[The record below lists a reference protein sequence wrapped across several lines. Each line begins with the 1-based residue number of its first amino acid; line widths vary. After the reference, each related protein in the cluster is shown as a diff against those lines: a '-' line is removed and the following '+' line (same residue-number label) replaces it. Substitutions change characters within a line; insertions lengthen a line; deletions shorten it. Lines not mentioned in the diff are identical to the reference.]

1 MRVLG
6 PIAIPVSAAMLISMR
21 MKVFVHAPVFY
32 VQSLPCAACPL
43 SSLVGWLTTL
53 AREFIDATRSR
64 CHYLKRCWVFGKRT
78 PSKRILAASPA
89 EMSTPIAK
97 LSFWGVRGSTPTVDP
112 VTWRF
117 GGNTPCLDL
126 IAPDGTQFILDCGTG
141 LRMLGNRWNSENF
154 VRPTETHIFVTHYH
168 WDHIQGLPFFAPL
181 YEEKNEF
188 HFYSFRSKFLGRDSL
203 RQVFETQMALPYF
216 PVDFSAMSAKRKFRE
231 LEGGETFQIGD
242 NKITARW
249 LNHPQGCL
257 GFRIDTPA
265 GTVVYATDNEPGVP
279 ALDISLHELAVDA
292 DIFVNDAQFT
302 PTQLATTR
310 KGWGHSSWKEGVSV
324 ARDVNAKTLV
334 LFHHDPDSTDRIV
347 DGLLRDAR
355 EEFDSVFAASEGM
368 VITLGAAGQPV
379 QAHMPGSRTSLRRE
393 AQFRASVRGLTSDG
407 QHFQEETTVRD
418 LALQGALISLKHSPR
433 LQSELEVV
441 METPGAEGAQKMR
454 LRGYVVRL
462 EAGVEKGTTAV
473 GVVFTD

>member
-1 MRVLG
+1 
-6 PIAIPVSAAMLISMR
+6 
-21 MKVFVHAPVFY
+21 
-32 VQSLPCAACPL
+32 
-43 SSLVGWLTTL
+43 
-53 AREFIDATRSR
+53 
-64 CHYLKRCWVFGKRT
+64 
-78 PSKRILAASPA
+78 
-89 EMSTPIAK
+89 MSTPIAK

-112 VTWRF
+112 ATWRF

-126 IAPDGTQFILDCGTG
+126 LAPDGTQFILDCGTG
-141 LRMLGNRWNSENF
+141 LRMLGHRWAAENS
-154 VRPTETHIFVTHYH
+154 VRPAETHIFVTHYH

-181 YEEKNEF
+181 YVEKNEF
-188 HFYSFRSKFLGRDSL
+188 QFYSFRSKFLGRDSL

-231 LEGGETFQIGD
+231 LEGGESFRVGENTV
-242 NKITARW
+242 TARW

-257 GFRIDTPA
+257 GFRIETPA
-265 GTVVYATDNEPGVP
+265 GTVAYATDNEPGDP
-279 ALDISLHELAVDA
+279 ALEKSLRALAAGA
-292 DIFVNDAQFT
+292 DIFINDAQYT
-302 PTQLATTR
+302 PALLATTR
-310 KGWGHSSWKEGVSV
+310 KGWGHSSWKEGVNI
-324 ARDVNAKTLV
+324 AREVDAKTVV

-347 DGLLRDAR
+347 DGILRDAR

-393 AQFRASVRGLTSDG
+393 AQFHACVSGLTSDG
-407 QHFQEETTVRD
+407 RPFQEETTVRD

-441 METPGAEGAQKMR
+441 IETPGANGVQEMR

-462 EAGVEKGTTAV
+462 EAAAEKGMTAV